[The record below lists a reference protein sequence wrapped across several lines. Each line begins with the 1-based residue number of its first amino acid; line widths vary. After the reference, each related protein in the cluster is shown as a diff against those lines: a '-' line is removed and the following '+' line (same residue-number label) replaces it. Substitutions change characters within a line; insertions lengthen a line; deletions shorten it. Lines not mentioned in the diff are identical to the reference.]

1 MTEIVEVYYNSNKG
15 NGKMNLKNDITRIDA
30 EVNFLDSNDL
40 TDEEL
45 TIIFPSDCNSY
56 NYQEE
61 CSTLS
66 EQLNTVTI

>member
-15 NGKMNLKNDITRIDA
+15 NGKMNLKNDITSIDA

-40 TDEEL
+40 TDDEL
-45 TIIFPSDCNSY
+45 VIIFPSACNSRE
-56 NYQEE
+56 YQES